1 MKLEVI
7 VNKKRGVINI
17 TSEQFIIEDLKS
29 HVCKKL
35 ELSES
40 DFKVKIHFGECP
52 SMELIKRPS
61 LMIDVPNQALEL
73 DSNKIVSDWRKMTIR
88 AIWFNDN
95 LTLKHDEDRSKIE
108 DLGEDERYI
117 IIPKNTKLKVLI
129 SVDKNMLFNSLSKYN
144 KEVVCVYKFKS
155 QLENIKLLAV
165 LVPRV
170 HTERLKY
177 YEDQGEV

>member
-52 SMELIKRPS
+52 SMELIKQPFETEEKFYNRGC
-61 LMIDVPNQALEL
+61 
-73 DSNKIVSDWRKMTIR
+73 
-88 AIWFNDN
+88 
-95 LTLKHDEDRSKIE
+95 KHEQ
-108 DLGEDERYI
+108 
-117 IIPKNTKLKVLI
+117 
-129 SVDKNMLFNSLSKYN
+129 
-144 KEVVCVYKFKS
+144 KE
-155 QLENIKLLAV
+155 N
-165 LVPRV
+165 
-170 HTERLKY
+170 
-177 YEDQGEV
+177 